1 MTISPVVFATP
12 ADLIDGV
19 GTALPITD
27 WVVVDQHRIDT
38 FATATGDHQWI
49 HVDAE
54 RAKTGPYGRTV
65 AHGYLTMSMVGPL
78 IASVLLVPGASSV
91 INYGLEKVRFPSP
104 VLVESRI
111 RLSSSTI
118 TAVDRVL
125 GGVQVAIGAVLECEG
140 SAKPACVCTVVYRFL
155 D

>member
-12 ADLIDGV
+12 ADLIAGV

-38 FATATGDHQWI
+38 FATATDDHQWI

-65 AHGYLTMSMVGPL
+65 AHGYLTLSMVGSL
-78 IASVLLVPGASSV
+78 IASVLWVPGASSV

-104 VLVESRI
+104 VLVDSRI
-111 RLSSSTI
+111 RLSSSI

-125 GGVQVAIGAVLECEG
+125 GGVQVAIGAVLKCEG
-140 SAKPACVCTVVYRFL
+140 SAKPSCVCTVVYRFL